1 MGIAGLACRDLAF
14 EPPVRVS
21 ELGST
26 AGAIARMGRGC
37 GRSSPS
43 GLGAGIV
50 ARAFMGHAAG
60 LAAHEWR
67 PDVGLARPR
76 GPARLRARAARSFV
90 GGTARRAC
98 RASRAWVER
107 AAARRAGSIVG
118 RAGRRT
124 RTARG
129 SDRPVVEST
138 RGSCLGSDRRGG
150 SRRPGPR
157 GKRMGAAARGRAALA
172 ADRRPVVGG
181 SRRCAAG
188 GAFVDRVGRAGLGHS
203 QERRAGRSGAAA
215 VEPAGGPR
223 MVGPGRCLGRPA
235 IDRCGPGGG
244 RAIRPGA
251 TGRGTYS
258 RSRSP
263 RSTTVAA
270 AVV

>member
-1 MGIAGLACRDLAF
+1 MPTEYEVIILAVAALLTGGLYLMTRRRHKKKKSA
-14 EPPVRVS
+14 PPVRPAAPTNQ
-21 ELGST
+21 T
-26 AGAIARMGRGC
+26 AG
-37 GRSSPS
+37 
-43 GLGAGIV
+43 V
-50 ARAFMGHAAG
+50 AAPWA
-60 LAAHEWR
+60 
-67 PDVGLARPR
+67 PR
-76 GPARLRARAARSFV
+76 TRARAAHSFV

-258 RSRSP
+258 RRRSP

>member
-1 MGIAGLACRDLAF
+1 LGIAGLACRDLAF

-76 GPARLRARAARSFV
+76 GPARARAAHSFV
-90 GGTARRAC
+90 GGTARRVC